1 MVTEVK
7 KTGMTVNIAELAKS
21 FGTAPGTVYGVLND
35 LDIEHDGLSFEG
47 EDDVVELV
55 REALA
60 EVRGSK
66 ALVLRPNAT
75 PRDLS
80 LALGVPQQ
88 DVQKTLLTK
97 LKTMATL
104 TTALKPE
111 IVQQLVES
119 FGYTATIAEPSLPK
133 PTATAKA
140 GAAKTG
146 AAKGGAMT
154 RPPVVTIMGH
164 VDHGKT
170 SLLDYIRKANV
181 AAKEFGGITQH
192 IGAYQVTLPEGKITF
207 LDTPGHAAFT
217 AMRARGASVT
227 DIAILVVAADDGIMP
242 TTREAIQH
250 AKSANVPII
259 VAVNKIDR
267 PDANPDRVL
276 QQLPEFEIIPEAYG
290 GQTITCNVSAITGE
304 GIPHL
309 LEMILLQAEIM
320 DLKADPKGELKGT
333 VIEAKME
340 RGRGPVATVLVQ
352 NGTLK
357 VGDSVV
363 VGTTFGR
370 LKAMT
375 DYLGERITE
384 AGPSVPA
391 EILGLSDVPGAGDRV
406 EAAKDERTAREIAVS
421 RQQQIRS
428 ETIVQKNRGLTLRDL
443 RERMSQEGLRQL
455 NLIIKADV
463 QGSVE
468 AVKGMLE
475 NLRNEEVETKI
486 ILSGV
491 GAITESDILLADAS
505 QAIVIGFNVRPEGGA
520 KREAERHKVEIRT
533 YNIIYELIEDIEAAL
548 KGMLEPKFEEQY
560 LGTLEVRVRFQ
571 FSKKGIIAGSLVT
584 DGKIT
589 RNAKVR
595 VRRNKVVV
603 HEGQI
608 ATLRHLKDDVREVT
622 MGMECGVTFQDWQDF
637 AEGDVVEAYEM
648 VQVNA

>member
-1 MVTEVK
+1 
-7 KTGMTVNIAELAKS
+7 MTVKIADLAKQYS
-21 FGTAPGTVYGVLND
+21 IAPGTVFGVLNEIG
-35 LDIEHDGLSFEG
+35 IEHDGLSFEL
-47 EDDVVELV
+47 DADSFELV
-55 REALA
+55 KEELA
-60 EVRGSK
+60 SKRGSK
-66 ALVLRPNAT
+66 TISLRPNAT
-75 PRDLS
+75 PRDV
-80 LALGVPQQ
+80 ALGLGLPQPE
-88 DVQKTLLTK
+88 VQKTLVTK

-104 TTALKPE
+104 TTVLKPDILE
-111 IVQQLVES
+111 RLVAN
-119 FGYTATIAEPSLPK
+119 FGYTVETVEPTAPNPVVVEKPGVKSTIAL
-133 PTATAKA
+133 
-140 GAAKTG
+140 
-146 AAKGGAMT
+146 

-192 IGAYQVTLPEGKITF
+192 IGAYQVELPEGKITF

-250 AKSANVPII
+250 AKSAKVPII

-290 GQTITCNVSAITGE
+290 GQTITCNVSAMTGE
-304 GIPHL
+304 GIPNL
-309 LEMILLQAEIM
+309 LEMILLQAEVM
-320 DLKADPKGELKGT
+320 DLKADPKAIAAGT

-340 RGRGPVATVLVQ
+340 RGRGPVATILVQ

-357 VGDSVV
+357 IGDSVV
-363 VGTTFGR
+363 VGTSFGR
-370 LKAMT
+370 IKAMN
-375 DYLGERITE
+375 DYLGQKITE
-384 AGPSVPA
+384 AGPSTPV
-391 EILGLSDVPGAGDRV
+391 EILGLSEVPGAGDRV
-406 EAAKDERTAREIAVS
+406 EFAKDERSAREIAETRS
-421 RQQQIRS
+421 QKIRS
-428 ETIVQKNRGLTLRDL
+428 ETIVQKARGLTLRDI
-443 RERMSQEGLRQL
+443 RERMNNEGLRQL

-475 NLRNEEVETKI
+475 KLRNEEVETKI

-491 GAITESDILLADAS
+491 GQITESDVLLASAS
-505 QAIVIGFNVRPEGGA
+505 EAIVVGFNVKPEGGA
-520 KREAERHKVEIRT
+520 RKESERRKVEIRT

-560 LGTLEVRVRFQ
+560 LGTFEIRVRFQ
-571 FSKKGIIAGSLVT
+571 FSKKGIIAGSYVT
-584 DGKIT
+584 DGKIV

-595 VRRNKVVV
+595 VRRGKELV

-608 ATLRHLKDDVREVT
+608 ASLKHLKDDVREVT
-622 MGMECGVTFQDWQDF
+622 MGMEFGATFADWQDF
-637 AEGDVVEAYEM
+637 QEGDLVEAYEM